1 MIRLYPREQM
11 KRYLFIDIFV
21 FTFLFFN
28 LLTIESELPLLPRL
42 CCFTAILAA
51 YYVALWWKDW
61 RFVAACAIGICL
73 FAFVA
78 VRIDHSLLIYLFLF
92 SDVSGRVR
100 FWPYL
105 CLSMLFL
112 VSSYVLV
119 FTVTTGEPLSF
130 LTTVY
135 APFLFLQLILPV
147 TIRYVK
153 RIHSLE
159 RDLASAQ
166 SELAAFA
173 KEEERNRIARDL
185 HDTLGHTLAVIKF
198 KSELAIRLADRHPV
212 AAKQEMEDVLDTARS
227 AAKQV
232 REVVAG
238 LKHIEIKPEIDHAKT
253 LFKGTFTTF
262 SVRGEEQIPTLSE
275 VVETMVALSIREAL
289 VNCYKHSRADRVELA
304 FFHTEHELVC
314 HIHDD
319 GVGIGSPDI
328 KQGDGIA
335 SMKER
340 MRLVG
345 GTCTW
350 KSGIDSG
357 TTVTLTVPTVHVKGE
372 GK

>member
-1 MIRLYPREQM
+1 MIQLYPREQM
-11 KRYLFIDIFV
+11 KRYLFFDIFV

-28 LLTIESELPLLPRL
+28 LLTIESELPLSLRL
-42 CCFTAILAA
+42 FCFTAILAA

-78 VRIDHSLLIYLFLF
+78 VHIDHSLLIYLFLF

-147 TIRYVK
+147 TIRYMK
-153 RIHSLE
+153 RAHSLE
-159 RDLASAQ
+159 RDLASAE

-198 KSELAIRLADRHPV
+198 KSELAIRLADSNPV
-212 AAKQEMEDVLDTARS
+212 AAKQEMGDVLETARS

-253 LFKGTFTTF
+253 LFKGTFTAF
-262 SVRGEEQIPTLSE
+262 SVRGEAEIPILTE

-289 VNCYKHSRADRVELA
+289 VNCYKHSRADLVELA
-304 FFHTEHELVC
+304 FFHTDNELIC
-314 HIHDD
+314 HIRDD
-319 GVGIGSPDI
+319 GVGIESPDI

-357 TTVTLTVPTVHVKGE
+357 TTVTLAVPTVLVKGE